1 MSATTKPNPCG
12 ETSSAFC
19 KPSPSTLYF
28 LGLWV
33 LFLFTGC
40 PASTTSQHVQT
51 DGQKSQPKAYEKS
64 IITEKERI
72 RHEQLLRAF
81 QVDVGDVI
89 DIKVYGEPDL
99 SGTFQIYPDCKIQ
112 FPLIKTV
119 SVCGR
124 TPGEIRTNIASRL
137 HQQYFQTRPSVSVQV
152 KQYNSKKIHVLGQV
166 NRAGRFDY
174 NPGLTL
180 VEAIAMAG
188 GFTNQAAP
196 ADTRLLR
203 TIGGV
208 PKVFRVNLS
217 ALGNKE
223 LPDITLNPGD
233 VVVVPKSWL

>member
-1 MSATTKPNPCG
+1 MRFVSSFHPATKPTG
-12 ETSSAFC
+12 TQRGWIALSSLAM
-19 KPSPSTLYF
+19 L
-28 LGLWV
+28 L
-33 LFLFTGC
+33 LFSGC
-40 PASTTSQHVQT
+40 PNTTTTQT
-51 DGQKSQPKAYEKS
+51 SPPNSNPQQKDYEKS

-81 QVDVGDVI
+81 QIDVGDVI
-89 DIKVYGEPDL
+89 NIKVYGESEL
-99 SGTFQIYPDCKIQ
+99 GGTFQIYPDCKIQ

-119 SVCGR
+119 RVCGR
-124 TPGEIRTNIASRL
+124 TPGEIRAHIATQL
-137 HQQYFQTRPSVSVQV
+137 HEQYFQNRPSVSVQV
-152 KQYNSKKIHVLGQV
+152 QQYNSKKIHVLGQV

-203 TIGGV
+203 NVGGI
-208 PKVFRVNLS
+208 PKVFRINLS
-217 ALGNKE
+217 GLGTKE
-223 LPDITLNPGD
+223 IPDIILNPGD